1 MIPVSYLSL
10 SSCLR
15 SYASARVTG
24 SLSVLDRDT
33 GDRWVLK
40 FLLGRLVGDEAGV
53 HPMRRW
59 SRQLMAARLTD
70 DTLVQAGATD
80 RARAYVAVDSALRDC
95 TIDRAT
101 GLSILQGSAIE
112 VLFDLLWRE
121 MQQSEDGDR
130 LQFISQE
137 EDPAEFGHLPLITLP
152 TMPLLQRSQHQLNTW
167 ISAGFSKCSPHKVPV
182 VRDSE
187 QLRKRSSPKV
197 YERLQMLLD
206 GDSSFR
212 DLAVRLN
219 KDMAKIGQTLL
230 PFLKAGL
237 VDIIDRPDRLVSFA
251 PRQQTP
257 TVPAAA
263 HPSLTS
269 THKETIA
276 YVEDSSLDLKAME
289 FIVNRLG
296 HDFHGISSSFV
307 ALPTLLELQPSVIF
321 LDLVM
326 PIANGYELCAQLRRV
341 TAFKHTPIVIVT
353 SSDGVVD
360 RVRSKLVGATGFISK
375 PFAVEDIAKAL
386 ERYLPKTTE
395 DGPEPNMR
403 VAPSY

>member
-1 MIPVSYLSL
+1 MTPVSYLSL

-15 SYASARVTG
+15 SYVTARGTG
-24 SLSVLDRDT
+24 SLSILDRDT
-33 GDRWVLK
+33 GDRWVLR
-40 FLLGRLVGDEAGV
+40 FLLGRLVGDEAGI

-59 SRQLMAARLTD
+59 SRQLLAAHLTD
-70 DTLVQAGATD
+70 DTLTQAGAIGYSKPYLT
-80 RARAYVAVDSALRDC
+80 VDTALRDC

-101 GLSILQGSAIE
+101 GLSILQGSATE

-121 MQQSEDGDR
+121 KQQFEDSDR

-152 TMPLLQRSQHQLNTW
+152 TMSLLQRSQHQLNTW

-182 VRDSE
+182 VRDPE
-187 QLRKRSSPKV
+187 QLRKRSSVKV
-197 YERLQMLLD
+197 YERLKTLLD

-212 DLAVRLN
+212 DLAVRLD
-219 KDMAKIGQTLL
+219 KDMATIGQTLL

-237 VDIIDRPDRLVSFA
+237 VSVADRPDRLHSIVS
-251 PRQQTP
+251 RQQTSTAP
-257 TVPAAA
+257 PGAPPPL
-263 HPSLTS
+263 PSTR
-269 THKETIA
+269 KETIA

-289 FIVNRLG
+289 FIVNQLG
-296 HDFHGISSSFV
+296 HHFYGISSSFV
-307 ALPTLLELQPSVIF
+307 ALPTLLELQPNVIF

-341 TAFKHTPIVIVT
+341 TAFRQTPIVIVT

-375 PFAVEDIAKAL
+375 PFAAADIA
-386 ERYLPKTTE
+386 T
-395 DGPEPNMR
+395 
-403 VAPSY
+403 V